1 MARITFGSELGF
13 SGGETVATIARLSHV
28 GFNVPRELFEQEC
41 DFWENVIGLRRV
53 HAQEGRNVFFTADPL
68 RDHEFILYAVD
79 GPVNGY
85 GDPRCIANHIA
96 FDVATDAEVDELT
109 ARLRARGF
117 DVEEPVRGR
126 RQNKVTS
133 PAGIHF
139 EINTPPYMSPR
150 PRGSETAVAGAVGE
164 RG

>member
-1 MARITFGSELGF
+1 M
-13 SGGETVATIARLSHV
+13 ATIARLSHV

-68 RDHEFILYAVD
+68 RDHEFILYQVD
-79 GPVNGY
+79 GPVDGY

-109 ARLRARGF
+109 ARLRARGYE
-117 DVEEPVRGR
+117 VEEPARGR

-139 EINTPPYMSPR
+139 EINTPPYMNPKPGAR
-150 PRGSETAVAGAVGE
+150 EAATAGVAGE